1 MPNFKREKVIMAGK
15 NPPTNLYPTT
25 SSPKDIDIEDSINV
39 TAKMRTQSHKMKGGN
54 LEENCL
60 NCQLPQLNPRTY
72 LNDDPVPQ
80 LPAAHTQL
88 ASEACIAGKAAT
100 LKKTLG
106 ITRVQKAVQEA
117 WKQAQKKA
125 IRRNSMWS

>member
-1 MPNFKREKVIMAGK
+1 MVGK
-15 NPPTNLYPTT
+15 NPPTDLHPTT

-39 TAKMRTQSHKMKGGN
+39 IARTRTQNHKIKGGN
-54 LEENCL
+54 LVENCP

-72 LNDDPVPQ
+72 LNDDSVLQ

-88 ASEACIAGKAAT
+88 ASGARIAGKATT

-106 ITRVQKAVQEA
+106 ITGIQKVVQEA
-117 WKQAQKKA
+117 QKQAQKKA
-125 IRRNSMWS
+125 VRRNSVWG